1 MASAVLGDESKGFL
15 RFSWWDALFI
25 VLALLHGVV
34 LAEWPAAAVIAIGVW
49 WNSNTIAHNFIHRPF
64 FRAHFLNL
72 LFSAYLSMLLGIPQA
87 LWRDRHLAHHG
98 GIAWRRRVSLRLVFE
113 TLLVLGFW
121 IVLVVRQP
129 RVFLMAYLPG
139 YLAGLALCALQ
150 GHYEHV
156 RGATSHYGW
165 IYNVLLFNDGYH
177 AEHHANPGIHWTQ
190 LPERIASGAHTSRWP
205 ALVRWLDAPGP
216 NIRFDVLILDA
227 LEKLVLRSR
236 WLQWFVLRSHR
247 RAFSALVPQL
257 PPVRRVAIVGGG
269 LFPRTALILLE
280 LLPGARIVIVDADAR
295 NLETARS
302 ILGGSVEFLNHH
314 HAPED
319 PSDCD
324 LMVIPLSFD
333 GDRSAIYSQPPSR
346 AVLVHDWIWHPRG
359 TSNKVV
365 SVALLKRLNLVVR

>member
-1 MASAVLGDESKGFL
+1 MASAVLGIESKGIL

-25 VLALLHGVV
+25 ALALLHGVV
-34 LAEWPAAAVIAIGVW
+34 LAEWPVAAVIAIGVW

-64 FRAHFLNL
+64 FRARLLNL
-72 LFSAYLSMLLGIPQA
+72 LFSAYLSVLLGIPQT
-87 LWRDRHLAHHG
+87 LWRERHLAHHG
-98 GIAWRRRVSLRLVFE
+98 GVPWRLRVSPRLAVE
-113 TLLVLGFW
+113 VLLVLGFW
-121 IVLVVRQP
+121 TVLMFRYP
-129 RVFLMAYLPG
+129 GFFLAVYLPG

-150 GHYEHV
+150 GHYEHA

-216 NIRFDVLILDA
+216 AVQILDP

-236 WLQWFVLRSHR
+236 WLQGFVLRSHR
-247 RAFSALVPQL
+247 RAFSALLPQL

-280 LLPGARIVIVDADAR
+280 LLPDARIVIVDADAR
-295 NLETARS
+295 NLATARS
-302 ILGGSVEFLNHH
+302 ILGGSVEFVNHRQ
-314 HAPED
+314 APED
-319 PSDCD
+319 PCDCD

-333 GDRSAIYSQPPSR
+333 GDRTAIYRRPPSR
-346 AVLVHDWIWHPRG
+346 AVLVHDWVWRPRG
-359 TSNKVV
+359 TSKVV
-365 SVALLKRLNLVVR
+365 SAALLKRLNLVMR